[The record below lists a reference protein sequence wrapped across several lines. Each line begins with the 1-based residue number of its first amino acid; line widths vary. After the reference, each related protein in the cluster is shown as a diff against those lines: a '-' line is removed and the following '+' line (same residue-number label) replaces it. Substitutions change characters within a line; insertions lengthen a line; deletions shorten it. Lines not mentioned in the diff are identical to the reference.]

1 MTTFSKV
8 VERLGGDFPTGA
20 FGRTYRI
27 WRAVADSS
35 SVLTWHDLNTVIGRG
50 RLEPPRLRLHRDG
63 ELIPWQR
70 YATAVTTR
78 RNVVWQRIQPS
89 GLHNQLHDGASLV
102 LDAVDELHQP
112 AERLA
117 QVLEAVFRGRVQI
130 NVYASW
136 TATEGFGTHWDDH
149 DVIVVQLEGAK
160 RWRLYGPT
168 RLNPLHRDTEAPE
181 PPADEPIEEIV
192 LRAGDMLYLP
202 RGWWHAVAATEG
214 RSLHLTCGL
223 QTTTGADL
231 LGWLSDRLRT
241 SETVRAHLP
250 VFASPQ
256 EQAAYLELL
265 RKEVA
270 DALHDGA
277 IGDFLTTRDGIEPG
291 RPMPSLPFVDA
302 VPARDVLHARLTT
315 ARAQLTDNDQGQVVL
330 VAGGEEWTFAPPVR
344 AVLSPL
350 LDGSSLPLGR
360 LAETSGLTVGQVAG
374 LVTELVHAN
383 VAAVSEP

>member
-1 MTTFSKV
+1 MTAFSQV
-8 VERLGGDFPTGA
+8 VERLGGDFPTEA

-27 WRAVADSS
+27 WRGVGNFSS
-35 SVLTWHDLNTVIGRG
+35 ILTWDDLNTVIGRG

-63 ELIPWQR
+63 ELIPPQR
-70 YATAVTTR
+70 YATTVTTR
-78 RNVVWQRIQPS
+78 RNVLWQRIQPAR
-89 GLHNQLHDGASLV
+89 LHGQLHDGASLV

-117 QVLEAVFRGRVQI
+117 QALEGVLRGRVQI

-136 TATEGFGTHWDDH
+136 TPTEGFGTHWDDH

-168 RLNPLHRDTEAPE
+168 RINPLHRDTEAPE
-181 PPADEPIEEIV
+181 PPADEPLEEVV

-202 RGWWHAVAATEG
+202 RGWWHAVATTEG

-223 QTTTGADL
+223 QTTTGVDL

-241 SETVRAHLP
+241 SETVRAQLP
-250 VFASPQ
+250 VFAPPQ

-265 RKEVA
+265 RNEVT
-270 DALHDGA
+270 DALHEGA
-277 IGDFLTTRDGIEPG
+277 IADFLSARDGIESG
-291 RPMPSLPFVDA
+291 RPMPSLPFLDA
-302 VPARDVLHARLTT
+302 VPAREDLHVRLTT
-315 ARAQLTDNDQGQVVL
+315 ARAQLTDNDQGQVML
-330 VAGGEEWTFAPPVR
+330 VAGGEEWTFAPSVR

-350 LDGSSLPLGR
+350 LDGSSALLGH
-360 LAETSGLTVGQVAG
+360 LADASGLTVGQVAG
-374 LVTELVHAN
+374 LITELVNAN

>member
-1 MTTFSKV
+1 MTAFSKV
-8 VERLGGDFPTGA
+8 VECLGGDFPTEA

-27 WRAVADSS
+27 WCSVADFS
-35 SVLTWHDLNTVIGRG
+35 SVLTWDDLNTVIGRG

-70 YATAVTTR
+70 YASAVTTR
-78 RNVVWQRIQPS
+78 RNVVWKRIQPS
-89 GLHNQLHDGASLV
+89 RLHGQLHDGASLV
-102 LDAVDELHQP
+102 LDAMDELHQP
-112 AERLA
+112 TERLA
-117 QVLEAVFRGRVQI
+117 QTLEAIFRGRVQI

-149 DVIVVQLEGAK
+149 DVIVVQLEGSK

-168 RLNPLHRDTEAPE
+168 RINPLHRDTEAPE
-181 PPADEPIEEIV
+181 PPVNTPIEEII

-250 VFASPQ
+250 VFAPLQ

-265 RKEVA
+265 RKEVT
-270 DALHDGA
+270 DAIHVGA
-277 IGDFLTTRDGIEPG
+277 IADFLTARDGIEPG
-291 RPMPSLPFVDA
+291 RPMPSLPFLGA
-302 VPARDVLHARLTT
+302 VPPRDDVRVRLTT

-330 VAGGEEWTFAPPVR
+330 LAGSEEWTFAPPVR

-350 LDGSSLPLGR
+350 LDGSSVRLGH
-360 LAETSGLTVGQVAG
+360 LAERGGLTVGQVAG
-374 LVTELVHAN
+374 LVTELVNAN

>member
-1 MTTFSKV
+1 M
-8 VERLGGDFPTGA
+8 
-20 FGRTYRI
+20 
-27 WRAVADSS
+27 
-35 SVLTWHDLNTVIGRG
+35 
-50 RLEPPRLRLHRDG
+50 
-63 ELIPWQR
+63 
-70 YATAVTTR
+70 
-78 RNVVWQRIQPS
+78 VWQRIRPS
-89 GLHNQLHDGASLV
+89 RLHDQLLDGASLV

-117 QVLEAVFRGRVQI
+117 QTLEEVFRGRVQI

-168 RLNPLHRDTEAPE
+168 RINPLHRDTEAPE
-181 PPADEPIEEIV
+181 PPADEPVEEAV

-250 VFASPQ
+250 VFAPPQ

-265 RKEVA
+265 RKEVI
-270 DALHDGA
+270 DALHDGT
-277 IGDFLTTRDGIEPG
+277 IQDFLTARDGIEPG
-291 RPMPSLPFVDA
+291 RPMPSLPFLNA
-302 VPARDVLHARLTT
+302 VPARDDLHARLTT
-315 ARAQLTDNDQGQVVL
+315 ARAQLIENDHGQVVL
-330 VAGGEEWTFAPPVR
+330 LAGGEEWTFAPPVR

-350 LDGSSLPLGR
+350 LDGSSLPLR
-360 LAETSGLTVGQVAG
+360 HLAETSGLTVGQVAL
-374 LVTELVHAN
+374 LVTELVNAD
-383 VAAVSEP
+383 VAAVNEP

>member
-1 MTTFSKV
+1 M
-8 VERLGGDFPTGA
+8 
-20 FGRTYRI
+20 
-27 WRAVADSS
+27 
-35 SVLTWHDLNTVIGRG
+35 
-50 RLEPPRLRLHRDG
+50 
-63 ELIPWQR
+63 
-70 YATAVTTR
+70 
-78 RNVVWQRIQPS
+78 WQRIQPS
-89 GLHNQLHDGASLV
+89 GLHSQLHDGASLV

-117 QVLEAVFRGRVQI
+117 QALEAVFRGRVQI

-181 PPADEPIEEIV
+181 PPVGEPIEEIV
-192 LRAGDMLYLP
+192 LRVGDMLYLP

-223 QTTTGADL
+223 QATTVADL

-241 SETVRAHLP
+241 SEAVRAHLP
-250 VFASPQ
+250 VFAQPQ
-256 EQAAYLELL
+256 EQAAYLEVL
-265 RKEVA
+265 RKEVT

-277 IGDFLTTRDGIEPG
+277 IADFLTSRDGIEPG
-291 RPMPSLPFVDA
+291 RPMSSLPFLDA
-302 VPARDVLHARLTT
+302 VPPRVDLHVRLTT
-315 ARAQLTDNDQGQVVL
+315 ARARLTDGDQGQVVL
-330 VAGGEEWTFAPPVR
+330 LAGGEEWTFAPPVR

-350 LDGSSLPLGR
+350 LDGSSATVGH
-360 LAETSGLTVGQVAG
+360 LAEASGLTVGQVAG
-374 LVTELVHAN
+374 LITELVNAN
-383 VAAVSEP
+383 VAAVGEL

>member
-1 MTTFSKV
+1 VTAFSKV

-27 WRAVADSS
+27 WRDVADFS
-35 SVLTWHDLNTVIGRG
+35 SVLTWRDLNTVIGRG

-70 YATAVTTR
+70 YAIAVTTR

-89 GLHNQLHDGASLV
+89 RLHGQLHSGASLV

-117 QVLEAVFRGRVQI
+117 QALEAVFRGRVQT

-160 RWRLYGPT
+160 RWRLFGPT
-168 RLNPLHRDTEAPE
+168 RINPLHRDTEAPE
-181 PPADEPIEEIV
+181 PPADEPVEEIV

-265 RKEVA
+265 RTEVA
-270 DALHDGA
+270 DALHDDA
-277 IGDFLTTRDGIEPG
+277 IRDFLTTRDGIEPG
-291 RPMPSLPFVDA
+291 RSMPSLPFVGA

-315 ARAQLTDNDQGQVVL
+315 ARAQHTDNDQGQVVL
-330 VAGGEEWTFAPPVR
+330 VAGSEEWTFASPVR

-350 LDGSSLPLGR
+350 LDGSSLPLGH

-374 LVTELVHAN
+374 LVTELVNAN

>member
-1 MTTFSKV
+1 MTAFSQV
-8 VERLGGDFPTGA
+8 VERLGGDFPAGA

-27 WRAVADSS
+27 WRSVADFS
-35 SVLTWHDLNTVIGRG
+35 SVLTWDDLNTVIGQG

-89 GLHNQLHDGASLV
+89 RLHGQLHDGASLV

-117 QVLEAVFRGRVQI
+117 QALERVFRGRVQI

-168 RLNPLHRDTEAPE
+168 RINPLRRDTEAPE
-181 PPADEPIEEIV
+181 PPADEPIEEIA

-241 SETVRAHLP
+241 SVHSIRHCL
-250 VFASPQ
+250 
-256 EQAAYLELL
+256 AA
-265 RKEVA
+265 V
-270 DALHDGA
+270 H
-277 IGDFLTTRDGIEPG
+277 
-291 RPMPSLPFVDA
+291 
-302 VPARDVLHARLTT
+302 
-315 ARAQLTDNDQGQVVL
+315 
-330 VAGGEEWTFAPPVR
+330 
-344 AVLSPL
+344 LSPRH
-350 LDGSSLPLGR
+350 S
-360 LAETSGLTVGQVAG
+360 AETISSCELWRRLHQTRATVSHYRRRGDPLPPRLRPWAHHQPIPPITNPQD
-374 LVTELVHAN
+374 LRL
-383 VAAVSEP
+383 

>member
-1 MTTFSKV
+1 MTAFSKV

-27 WRAVADSS
+27 WRDVADFS
-35 SVLTWHDLNTVIGRG
+35 SVLTWRDLNTVIGRG

-89 GLHNQLHDGASLV
+89 RLHGQLHSGASLV

-117 QVLEAVFRGRVQI
+117 QALEGVFRGRVQI

-168 RLNPLHRDTEAPE
+168 RINPLHRDTEAPE
-181 PPADEPIEEIV
+181 PPAGEPVEEIV

-241 SETVRAHLP
+241 SESVRAHLP

-291 RPMPSLPFVDA
+291 RSMPSLPFVDA

-315 ARAQLTDNDQGQVVL
+315 ARAQLTDNDRGQVVL
-330 VAGGEEWTFAPPVR
+330 VAGGEEWTFASPVR

-350 LDGSSLPLGR
+350 LDGSSLPLGH

-374 LVTELVHAN
+374 LVTELVNAN

>member
-8 VERLGGDFPTGA
+8 VERLGEDFPTEA
-20 FGRTYRI
+20 FGRTYRV
-27 WRAVADSS
+27 WRGVADFS
-35 SVLTWHDLNTVIGRG
+35 SVLTWDDLNTVIGRG
-50 RLEPPRLRLHRDG
+50 RLEAPRLRLHRDG
-63 ELIPWQR
+63 DLIPWQR

-89 GLHNQLHDGASLV
+89 RLHSQLHDGASLV

-117 QVLEAVFRGRVQI
+117 QVLEGIFRGRVQI

-136 TATEGFGTHWDDH
+136 TATEGFGSHWDDQ

-160 RWRLYGPT
+160 RWCLYGPT
-168 RLNPLHRDTEAPE
+168 RINPLHRDTEVPE

-214 RSLHLTCGL
+214 RSLHVTCGL

-241 SETVRAHLP
+241 WETVRAHLP
-250 VFASPQ
+250 VFAPPQ
-256 EQAAYLELL
+256 EQAAYLALL
-265 RKEVA
+265 RKGVM

-277 IGDFLTTRDGIEPG
+277 IGEFLTARDGIEPG
-291 RPMPSLPFVDA
+291 RPMPSLPYLGA
-302 VPARDVLHARLTT
+302 VRARDDLNVRLTT
-315 ARAQLTDNDQGQVVL
+315 ARAQLTDNDQDQVVL
-330 VAGGEEWTFAPPVR
+330 LAGGEEWTFAPPVR

-350 LDGSSLPLGR
+350 LDGASLSLGY

-374 LVTELVHAN
+374 LVTELVNAD
-383 VAAVSEP
+383 VAAVNEP

>member
-8 VERLGGDFPTGA
+8 VERLGGGFPTGA

-27 WRAVADSS
+27 WRGVADFS
-35 SVLTWHDLNTVIGRG
+35 SVLTWDDLNTVIGRG

-117 QVLEAVFRGRVQI
+117 QALEGVFRGRVQI

-168 RLNPLHRDTEAPE
+168 RLNPLHRDTEVPE

-277 IGDFLTTRDGIEPG
+277 IGDFLTTRD
-291 RPMPSLPFVDA
+291 
-302 VPARDVLHARLTT
+302 VLHARLTT

-330 VAGGEEWTFAPPVR
+330 VAGGEEWTFASPVR

-360 LAETSGLTVGQVAG
+360 LAEASGLTVGQVAS